1 MNTRALEPEVLA
13 IPEPAFTKTWHPVG
27 HQRLIETLETVVQ
40 KEGLE
45 ITDRH
50 YSLSRSGD
58 KVFGEWIL
66 TGDGDFRHMI
76 GFRNSIN
83 KAFAIGLVAGL
94 YVMVCSNMEMRG
106 DFIEF
111 RKHTSGLDDISL
123 LELCKRAI
131 GQVTERFNKLAAW
144 HLYLKEIQIKQRHTN
159 YLIVEAM
166 KRGALPPSRFEKFCT
181 LFFEPDGRYYRK
193 EPSLGDFHGAIT
205 EVMSKD
211 SLFGISK
218 KNVALSDLMED
229 FKYLL
234 MKNGINGGMV

>member
-27 HQRLIETLETVVQ
+27 HHRLIETLETVVQ
-40 KEGLE
+40 KEGLQIE
-45 ITDRH
+45 DRH
-50 YSLSRSGD
+50 YSLSGSGD
-58 KVFGEWIL
+58 KVFGEWVI
-66 TGDGDFRHMI
+66 TGDGDFRHMV

-94 YVMVCSNMEMRG
+94 HIMNCANMVMRG

-123 LELCKRAI
+123 LEMCRRAI
-131 GQVTERFNKLAAW
+131 GQVTDRFTKLAAW
-144 HLYLKEIQIKQRHTN
+144 YAHLREIQIKQRHTN

-166 KRGALPPSRFEKFCT
+166 KRGALPPSKFEQFCT
-181 LFFEPDGRYYRK
+181 LFFEPDGRYYHK
-193 EPSLGDFHGAIT
+193 EPSLGDFHGAVT
-205 EVMSKD
+205 EVMNKD
-211 SLFGISK
+211 SLFGISR
-218 KNVALSDLMED
+218 KNEKLSTLVDD

-234 MKNGINGGMV
+234 IKNGHNGYME

>member
-1 MNTRALEPEVLA
+1 MNIRALEPEVLNV
-13 IPEPAFTKTWHPVG
+13 PEPAFTKSWHPIS
-27 HQRLIETLETVVQ
+27 HARLIETLSTVIE
-40 KEGLE
+40 KEGLQIAE
-45 ITDRH
+45 KH
-50 YSLSRSGD
+50 YSLSGSGD

-66 TGDGDFRHMI
+66 TGSGDFRHML

-94 YVMVCSNMEMRG
+94 HIMNCANMVMQG

-111 RKHTSGLDDISL
+111 RKHTCGLDDISL
-123 LELCKRAI
+123 LEMCRRAI
-131 GQVTERFNKLAAW
+131 GQVMDRFTKLTAW
-144 HLYLKEIQIKQRHTN
+144 HQYLKEIQIKQRHTN

-193 EPSLGDFHGAIT
+193 EPSLFDFHGAVT
-205 EVMSKD
+205 EVMNKD

-218 KNVALSDLMED
+218 KNVALSTLMDD

-234 MKNGINGGMV
+234 IKNGFNGSRL